1 MNIAEWSIRNSVI
14 TWVVAIILAVVGA
27 IAFDNLSRLE
37 DPEFTIKE
45 AVIITPYP
53 GASAAEVEKEVT
65 DVIEIA
71 AQEMGQLD
79 RVESKSSRGLSI
91 VKVVMKDKYDASG
104 LPQVWDELRRK
115 VNDNQRN
122 LPPGAGP
129 SIVNDDFGDVFG
141 VFVALTGEGYTQPEL
156 YEFAKYV
163 RRELL
168 TVQDVKKITFY
179 GVQQE
184 VVYIEMLREKMA
196 DLGVS
201 PGEIYQALG
210 SKNTAV
216 SSGFVTIGP
225 DRIALNP
232 TGEFKSEQ
240 EFGDLLIQS
249 RQSSSGSQVFLR
261 DVAKIVRGFKEPSDN
276 FLRYDGKPAVGLA
289 ISTASGG
296 NVVEMGAALGK
307 KIELIRPNIP
317 LGIDMNPISLQYE
330 TVTQAIDGFLI
341 NLIEAVII
349 VVLVLLLFMGL
360 RSGLVIGA
368 VLVITIMGT
377 FIFMSM
383 LNITLERIS
392 LGALIIALGMLVDNA
407 IVVTDGMRIR
417 INKGENALKAAT
429 AVVGQTSVPL
439 LGATAIAITAF
450 AAIGTNEDATGE
462 YTRSLFTVILLSL
475 SMSWVTAVT
484 VTPLL
489 CEYFLKQDKNSAGE
503 EKDPYGGAFYRVY
516 RGFLARCIK
525 FRWVTIAVVLGVFAS
540 SMYGF
545 GFLKNSFFPDS
556 TRPQFYIDF
565 WFPEGTEI
573 TETVKRIE
581 GIENKLR
588 EYEPVTHLTSQ
599 IGGGEIR
606 FLLTYT
612 PEYNYSSFA
621 RILVDIDD
629 FKKMSELTAQ
639 LQTDLEAFVPEANI
653 NVRTFVNGPATGG
666 KIQLRLLGPDR
677 SELRRLANKA
687 LAEIESDPVAK
698 AVRNE
703 WRTKVKV
710 LRPQFADSPASIAGV
725 ERTDVANSFKY
736 SVEGVNAGVYREGDE
751 LLPIIARAPEE
762 ERVDLESLDQ
772 VRIWSPAAQQMIP
785 IGQVVSR
792 FETEFE
798 DPHIWRWNRVSM
810 LRIHVDQRSGLPSEL
825 FSRIKPKVEQA
836 IGVDLAQYSGANPLA
851 EGETYNA
858 NTIPV
863 RWDDQIPI
871 KDMPG
876 YYMAW
881 GGEGESSV
889 KASGQIAKA
898 LPVFFG
904 LMVFIVVCLFNSI
917 KKTLV
922 IWLTV
927 PLAVIGVT
935 VGLLIFDQPFGFMS
949 LLGFMSLAGMLIKNA
964 IVLVDQI
971 DVELEEGKPAYQAIL
986 DSGVSRLIPVAMAAL
1001 TTILGMIPLLGD
1013 AFFVAMAVTI
1023 MFGLLFAS
1031 VLTLVIVPV
1040 FYATIFKVKAE

>member
-1 MNIAEWSIRNSVI
+1 MNLADWSIRHSVI
-14 TWVVAIILAVVGA
+14 TWTITILLAIVGA
-27 IAFDNLSRLE
+27 ISFESLSRLE

-45 AVIITPYP
+45 GLIITPYP
-53 GASAAEVEKEVT
+53 GASAAEVEEEVT
-65 DVIEIA
+65 DLIERA

-91 VKVVMKDKYDASG
+91 VKVIMKDKYDAKG

-115 VNDNQRN
+115 VGDNQGS

-141 VFVALTGEGYTQPEL
+141 VFVALTGDGYTYPEL
-156 YEFAKYV
+156 YEYAKYL

-168 TVQDVKKITFY
+168 TAQDVKKIDFY

-184 VVYIEMLREKMA
+184 VIYIEMLREKMS

-201 PGEIYQALG
+201 PDDIVHALG
-210 SKNTAV
+210 AKNTAV
-216 SSGFVTIGP
+216 SSGFVTIGA

-232 TGEFKSEQ
+232 TGEFQSEQ
-240 EFGDLLIQS
+240 EFGDLLIRS
-249 RQSSSGSQVFLR
+249 RQSENSSQVFLR

-289 ISTASGG
+289 ISTALGG
-296 NVVEMGAALGK
+296 NVVAMGKALEE
-307 KIELIRPNIP
+307 KIELIRPNMP
-317 LGIDMNPISLQYE
+317 LGIEMNPISIQYD
-330 TVTQAIDGFLI
+330 TVTESINGFLV
-341 NLIEAVII
+341 NLVEAVVI
-349 VVLVLLLFMGL
+349 VVVVLLLFMGL
-360 RSGLVIGA
+360 RSGLIIGA
-368 VLVITIMGT
+368 VLVVTIMGT
-377 FIFMSM
+377 FIFMG
-383 LNITLERIS
+383 LLGVTLERIS

-417 INKGENALKAAT
+417 INKGENKLKAAS
-429 AVVGQTSVPL
+429 AVVAQTSIPL
-439 LGATAIAITAF
+439 LGATVIAITAF
-450 AAIGTNEDATGE
+450 AAIGTNEDSTGE
-462 YTRSLFTVILLSL
+462 YTRSLFTVILISL

-489 CEYFLKQDKNSAGE
+489 CEYFLKPEKQKPGE
-503 EKDPYGGAFYRVY
+503 EKDPYGGKFYLVY
-516 RGFLARCIK
+516 RGFLAKCIN
-525 FRWVTIAVVLGVFAS
+525 FRWVTIGVILVVFGAS
-540 SMYGF
+540 LYGF

-556 TRPQFYIDF
+556 TRPQFYIDL

-573 TETVKRIE
+573 DETVKRVARVE
-581 GIENKLR
+581 DKLK
-588 EYEPVTHLTSQ
+588 EYEAVTHLASQ

-629 FKKMSELTAQ
+629 FKKMPALTAQ
-639 LQTDLEAFVPEANI
+639 IQEDLEAFVPEANV
-653 NVRTFVNGPATGG
+653 NVRLFVNGPATGG
-666 KIQLRLLGPDR
+666 KLQLRILGPDKA
-677 SELRRLANKA
+677 ELRRLADKA
-687 LAEIESDPVAK
+687 IIELESDPASK

-703 WRTKVKV
+703 WRSKVKV
-710 LRPQFADSPASIAGV
+710 LRPQFSESPASIAGL
-725 ERTDVANSFKY
+725 ERTDIANAFKY
-736 SVEGVNAGVYREGDE
+736 SVEGSNVGLFREGDE
-751 LLPIIARAPEE
+751 LIPIIARAPEE

-772 VRIWSPAAQQMIP
+772 VQVWSPAAQQNIP

-798 DPHIWRWNRVSM
+798 DPHLWRWNRVSM
-810 LRIHVDQRSGLPSEL
+810 IRIHIEPRTGLPSEL
-825 FSRIKPKVEQA
+825 FDRVKPKVEQA
-836 IGVDLAQYSGANPLA
+836 IGVDLEQYTAAGALDKDGNL
-851 EGETYNA
+851 TSK
-858 NTIPV
+858 TIPV

-871 KDMPG
+871 KGMPG

-881 GGEGESSV
+881 GGEAESSV
-889 KASGQIAKA
+889 KASSQIAAA

-904 LMVFIVVCLFNSI
+904 LMIFIVICLFNSI

-935 VGLLIFDQPFGFMS
+935 VGLLLFDQPFGFMS

-971 DVELEEGKPAYQAIL
+971 DVELDEGKVPYHAIL
-986 DSGVSRLIPVAMAAL
+986 DAGVSRLIPVAMAAL
-1001 TTILGMIPLLGD
+1001 TTILGMVPLLGD
-1013 AFFVAMAVTI
+1013 AFFIAMAVTI

-1040 FYATIFKVKAE
+1040 FYATIFKIKTP

>member
-1 MNIAEWSIRNSVI
+1 MNLAEWSIRNRVI
-14 TWVVAIILAVVGA
+14 TWTITIILAVVGA
-27 IAFDNLSRLE
+27 VAFENLSRLE

-45 AVIITPYP
+45 GVVITPYP
-53 GASAAEVEKEVT
+53 GASAAEVEEEVT
-65 DVIEIA
+65 DLIERA

-91 VKVVMKDKYDASG
+91 VKVVMKDKYDAKG

-129 SIVNDDFGDVFG
+129 SIVNDDFGDVYG
-141 VFVALTGEGYTQPEL
+141 VFVALTGDGYTNPEL
-156 YEFAKYV
+156 YELAKYL

-168 TVQDVKKITFY
+168 TVQDVKKIAFY

-184 VVYIEMLREKMA
+184 VIYIEMLREKMS

-201 PGEIYQALG
+201 PDDIYHALG

-216 SSGFVTIGP
+216 SSGYIKVGA

-232 TGEFKSEQ
+232 TGEFESEQ
-240 EFGDLLIQS
+240 EFGDLLIRS
-249 RQSSSGSQVFLR
+249 RQSDNNSQVFLR
-261 DVAKIVRGFKEPSDN
+261 DVAKIIRGFKDPTDN
-276 FLRYDGKPAVGLA
+276 VLRYDGKQAVGLA
-289 ISTASGG
+289 ISTAMGG
-296 NVVEMGAALGK
+296 NVVEMGKGLQE
-307 KIELIRPNIP
+307 KIDLIMPNIP
-317 LGIDMNPISLQYE
+317 LGIDVNPISIQFD
-330 TVTQAIDGFLI
+330 TVTEAIDGFLI
-341 NLIEAVII
+341 NLIEAVVI
-349 VVLVLLLFMGL
+349 VIFILLLFMGL

-368 VLVITIMGT
+368 VLVVTIMGT

-417 INKGENALKAAT
+417 INKGENALKAAA

-450 AAIGTNEDATGE
+450 AAIGTNDDSTGE
-462 YTRSLFTVILLSL
+462 YTRSLFTVILISL

-484 VTPLL
+484 ITPLL
-489 CEYFLKQDKNSAGE
+489 CEHFLKPAKQKPGE
-503 EKDPYGGAFYRVY
+503 EKDPYDSAFYRGY
-516 RGFLARCIK
+516 RSFLARCIQ
-525 FRWVTIAVVLGVFAS
+525 FRWVTIGVILVVFGAS
-540 SMYGF
+540 LYGF

-556 TRPQFYIDF
+556 TRPQFYVDL

-573 TETVKRIE
+573 DETVKRVARVE
-581 GIENKLR
+581 EKLK
-588 EYEPVTHLTSQ
+588 EYDPVTHVTSQ

-612 PEYNYSSFA
+612 PEYNYPSFA
-621 RILVDIDD
+621 RIIVDIDD
-629 FKKMSELTAQ
+629 FKKMPELTTQ
-639 LQTDLEAFVPEANI
+639 LQQDLEEFVPEANV
-653 NVRTFVNGPATGG
+653 NVRLFVNGPATGG
-666 KIQLRLLGPDR
+666 KIQLRILGPDA

-687 LAEIESDPVAK
+687 LVEIEADPDAK

-703 WRTKVKV
+703 WRSKVKV
-710 LRPQFADSPASIAGV
+710 LRPQFSESPASIAGI
-725 ERTDVANSFKY
+725 ERPDVATAFKY
-736 SVEGVNAGVYREGDE
+736 SVEGVNAGVYRERDE
-751 LLPIIARAPEE
+751 LLPIIARAPAE

-772 VRIWSPAAQQMIP
+772 VRVWSPAAQQMIP
-785 IGQVVSR
+785 IGQVMSR

-810 LRIHVDQRSGLPSEL
+810 IRIHVDQRTGLPSEL
-825 FSRIKPKVEQA
+825 FARIKPKVEQA
-836 IGVDLAQYSGANPLA
+836 IGVDLEQYSGAKPLK
-851 EGETYNA
+851 EGAKFDA

-871 KDMPG
+871 EGMPG

-889 KASGQIAKA
+889 KASGQIAAA

-904 LMVFIVVCLFNSI
+904 LMIFIVVCLFNSI

-971 DVELEEGKPAYQAIL
+971 DVELDEGKAPYQAIL

-1001 TTILGMIPLLGD
+1001 TTILGMVPLLGD
-1013 AFFVAMAVTI
+1013 AFFIAMAVTI

-1031 VLTLVIVPV
+1031 VLTLIIVPV
-1040 FYATIFKVKAE
+1040 FYATIFRIKAE

>member
-1 MNIAEWSIRNSVI
+1 MNLAEWSIRNRVI
-14 TWVVAIILAVVGA
+14 TWTITVILAVVGA

-37 DPEFTIKE
+37 DPEFTIKD
-45 AVIITPYP
+45 AVIMTPYP

-65 DVIEIA
+65 DVIERA

-91 VKVVMKDKYDASG
+91 VKVTMKDQYDAKG

-115 VNDNQRN
+115 VNDNQRH

-129 SIVNDDFGDVFG
+129 SLVNDDFGDVYG
-141 VFVALTGEGYTQPEL
+141 VFVALTGDGYTNPEL
-156 YEFAKYV
+156 HELAKYL

-184 VVYIEMLREKMA
+184 VIYIEMLREKMS

-201 PGEIYQALG
+201 PNDIYHALG
-210 SKNTAV
+210 AKNTAV
-216 SSGFVTIGP
+216 SSGYLSIGP

-232 TGEFKSEQ
+232 TGEFESEQ
-240 EFGDLLIQS
+240 EFGDLLIRS
-249 RQSSSGSQVFLR
+249 RQSDNNSQVFLR
-261 DVAKIVRGFKEPSDN
+261 DVATITRGFKDPTDTV
-276 FLRYDGKPAVGLA
+276 LRYDGKEAVGLA

-296 NVVEMGAALGK
+296 NVVAMGQALHK
-307 KIELIRPNIP
+307 KIDLIMPNIP
-317 LGIDMNPISLQYE
+317 LGIDVNPISIQFE
-330 TVTQAIDGFLI
+330 TVTEAIDGFLI
-341 NLIEAVII
+341 NLIEAVVI
-349 VVLVLLLFMGL
+349 VVLILLLFMGL
-360 RSGLVIGA
+360 RSGLIIGT
-368 VLVITIMGT
+368 VLVVTIMGT
-377 FIFMSM
+377 FIFMGL

-417 INKGENALKAAT
+417 INKGERALKAAI
-429 AVVGQTSVPL
+429 AVVGQTSIPL

-450 AAIGTNEDATGE
+450 AAIGTNDDSTGE
-462 YTRSLFTVILLSL
+462 YTRSLFTVILISL

-484 VTPLL
+484 ITPLL
-489 CEYFLKQDKNSAGE
+489 CEHFLKPEKQKPGE
-503 EKDPYGGAFYRVY
+503 EQDPYDKPFYRGY
-516 RGFLARCIK
+516 RSFLEKCIQ
-525 FRWVTIAVVLGVFAS
+525 FRWVTIGVILVIFAS
-540 SMYGF
+540 SLYGF
-545 GFLKNSFFPDS
+545 GLLKNSFFPDS
-556 TRPQFYIDF
+556 TRPQFYVDL
-565 WFPEGTEI
+565 WFPEGTQI
-573 TETVKRIE
+573 DETVKRVARVE
-581 GIENKLR
+581 EKLK
-588 EYEPVTHLTSQ
+588 EYAPITHLTSQ

-612 PEYNYSSFA
+612 PEYNYASFA
-621 RILVDIDD
+621 RIIVDIDD
-629 FKKMSELTAQ
+629 FEKMQSLTTQ
-639 LQTDLEAFVPEANI
+639 VQNDLETFVPEANV
-653 NVRTFVNGPATGG
+653 NVRLFVNGPATGG
-666 KIQLRLLGPDR
+666 KIQLRIYGPDG

-687 LAEIESDPVAK
+687 LDQIESDPVAK

-703 WRTKVKV
+703 WRSKVKV
-710 LRPQFADSPASIAGV
+710 LRPQLSDSPASIAGV
-725 ERTDVANSFKY
+725 ERLDVANAFKY
-736 SVEGVNAGVYREGDE
+736 SVEGVNAGVYREADE
-751 LLPIIARAPEE
+751 LIPIVARAPES

-785 IGQVVSR
+785 VGQVVSR

-810 LRIHVDQRSGLPSEL
+810 IRIHVDQREGLPSEL
-825 FSRIKPKVEQA
+825 FARIKPKVEQA
-836 IGVDLAQYSGANPLA
+836 VGVDLEQYSGASPLL
-851 EGETYNA
+851 EGETFDA

-863 RWDDQIPI
+863 RWNDQIPI
-871 KDMPG
+871 KGMPG

-881 GGEGESSV
+881 GGEQESSV
-889 KASGQIAKA
+889 KASGQIASA

-904 LMVFIVVCLFNSI
+904 LMIFIVVCLFNSI

-971 DVELEEGKPAYQAIL
+971 DVELEEGKAPYQAIL

-1001 TTILGMIPLLGD
+1001 TTILGMVPLLGD
-1013 AFFVAMAVTI
+1013 AFFIAMAVTI

-1031 VLTLVIVPV
+1031 VLTLIIVPV
-1040 FYATIFKVKAE
+1040 FYATIFRIKAK

>member
-1 MNIAEWSIRNSVI
+1 MNLADWSIRNRVI
-14 TWVVAIILAVVGA
+14 TWTITIILAVVGA
-27 IAFDNLSRLE
+27 ISFENLSRLE

-45 AVIITPYP
+45 GVVITPYP
-53 GASAAEVEKEVT
+53 GASAVEVAEEVT
-65 DVIEIA
+65 DLIERA

-91 VKVVMKDKYDASG
+91 VKVVMKDKYDAKG

-129 SIVNDDFGDVFG
+129 SIVNDDFGDVYG
-141 VFVALTGEGYTQPEL
+141 VFVALTGEGYTNPEL
-156 YEFAKYV
+156 YELAKYL

-168 TVQDVKKITFY
+168 TVQDVKKIAFY

-184 VVYIEMLREKMA
+184 VIYIEMLREKMS

-201 PGEIYQALG
+201 PDDIYHALG

-216 SSGFVTIGP
+216 SSGYIKVGA

-232 TGEFKSEQ
+232 TGEFESEQ
-240 EFGDLLIQS
+240 EFGDLLIRS
-249 RQSSSGSQVFLR
+249 RQSDNKSQIFLR
-261 DVAKIVRGFKEPSDN
+261 DVAKTIRGFKDPTDN
-276 FLRYDGKPAVGLA
+276 VLRYDGKQAVGLA
-289 ISTASGG
+289 ISTAMGG
-296 NVVEMGAALGK
+296 NVVEMGKGLK
-307 KIELIRPNIP
+307 EKLDLILPNIP
-317 LGIDMNPISLQYE
+317 LGIDVNPISIQFD
-330 TVTQAIDGFLI
+330 TVTEAIDGFLI
-341 NLIEAVII
+341 NLIEAVAIVII
-349 VVLVLLLFMGL
+349 ILLLFMGL

-368 VLVITIMGT
+368 VLVVTIMGT
-377 FIFMSM
+377 FIFMGM

-417 INKGENALKAAT
+417 INKGENALKAAI

-450 AAIGTNEDATGE
+450 AAIGTNDDSTGE
-462 YTRSLFTVILLSL
+462 YTRSLFTVILISL

-484 VTPLL
+484 ITPLL
-489 CEYFLKQDKNSAGE
+489 CEHFLKPDKKKPGE
-503 EKDPYGGAFYRVY
+503 EKDPYDSVFYKGY
-516 RGFLARCIK
+516 RTFLARCIQ
-525 FRWVTIAVVLGVFAS
+525 FRWVTIGVVLVVFGAS
-540 SMYGF
+540 LYGF

-556 TRPQFYIDF
+556 TRPQFYVDL

-573 TETVKRIE
+573 NETVKRVARVE
-581 GIENKLR
+581 EKLK

-612 PEYNYSSFA
+612 PEYNYPSFA
-621 RILVDIDD
+621 RIIVDIDD
-629 FKKMSELTAQ
+629 FKKMPELTAQ
-639 LQTDLEAFVPEANI
+639 IQHDLEEFVPEANV
-653 NVRTFVNGPATGG
+653 NVRLFVNGPATGG
-666 KIQLRLLGPDR
+666 KIQLRILGPDAT
-677 SELRRLANKA
+677 ELRRLANKA
-687 LAEIESDPVAK
+687 LVEIESDPAAK

-703 WRTKVKV
+703 WRSKVKV
-710 LRPQFADSPASIAGV
+710 LRPQFSESPASIAGV
-725 ERTDVANSFKY
+725 ERPDVANAFKY
-736 SVEGVNAGVYREGDE
+736 SVEGINAGVYREGDE
-751 LLPIIARAPEE
+751 LLPIIARAPAE

-785 IGQVVSR
+785 IGQVMSR

-810 LRIHVDQRSGLPSEL
+810 IRIHVDQRTGLPSEL
-825 FSRIKPKVEQA
+825 LARIKPKVEQA
-836 IGVDLAQYSGANPLA
+836 IGVDLEQYSAANPLKP
-851 EGETYNA
+851 GEQFNA

-871 KDMPG
+871 EGMPG

-889 KASGQIAKA
+889 KASGQIASA

-904 LMVFIVVCLFNSI
+904 LMIFIVVCLFNSI

-971 DVELEEGKPAYQAIL
+971 DVELDEGKAPYEAIL

-1001 TTILGMIPLLGD
+1001 TTILGMVPLLGD
-1013 AFFVAMAVTI
+1013 AFFIAMAVTI

-1040 FYATIFKVKAE
+1040 FYATIFRVKAE